1 MEHITQKAKVLHEA
15 LPYLQSIQGKIV
27 VIKYGGQILVGAKQ
41 KRSFLKDIV
50 LLKSLGA
57 YPVVLHG
64 GGPSITKEMARR
76 KIVVEFVNG
85 HRVTDT
91 ETVKIV
97 ESVFKKNNKQIVD
110 TINRFGANAE
120 GLIANEEKIFT
131 VVSKDK
137 KLGLVGEIKK
147 VETKKILAIIK
158 KGYIPVISPL
168 GIDKKGVSYNINADT
183 AAASLA
189 VALHSGKLTLV
200 SDVDGVNDG
209 KKFLTHLNIKNS
221 RRLIKSGVISRGMI
235 PKIEACIYALEH
247 GVDKAHLINGLHDHS
262 LFFEIFTDKGCGTD
276 ITK

>member
-1 MEHITQKAKVLHEA
+1 MENITQKAKVLHEA

-64 GGPSITKEMARR
+64 GGPSITKEMSRR
-76 KIVVEFVNG
+76 KIVVEFVDG
-85 HRVTDT
+85 HRVTDA

-110 TINRFGANAE
+110 TINKFGAKSK
-120 GLIANEEKIFT
+120 GLIGNSEKIFN
-131 VVSKDK
+131 VIQRNK

-147 VETKKILAIIK
+147 VETKKILKLIK
-158 KGYIPVISPL
+158 EGYIPVISPL
-168 GIDKKGVSYNINADT
+168 GIDRRGVSYNINADT
-183 AAASLA
+183 AASSLS
-189 VALHSGKLTLV
+189 VALKAGKLTLV
-200 SDVDGVNDG
+200 SDVDGVYDG
-209 KKFLTHLNIKNS
+209 KKFLIHLTIKDS
-221 RRLIKSGVISRGMI
+221 YRLMKKGIISRGMI
-235 PKIEACIYALEH
+235 PKVEACIYALQN
-247 GVDKAHLINGLHDHS
+247 GVEKAHLINGLRDHS
-262 LFFEIFTDKGCGTD
+262 LFFEIFTDRGAGTD